1 MEKMEGTILIVD
13 DDPDVLLSAR
23 LYLEQYFDQVVALDK
38 PTDLLPHVH
47 EHRADV
53 VLLDMNYQRGK
64 NDGREGLQFL
74 KQLKKES
81 DCEVVTMT
89 AYGEVPTAVEAIK
102 EGALD
107 FVLKPWSN
115 EKLLATIM
123 SALRLKQSK
132 NELDQLKR
140 EQLAWSQTAEPAPV
154 MIGESEA
161 IRQIQAVIEQVAP
174 TDANVLILGEN
185 GTGKEIVARLLHHA
199 SERTKRPFIKV
210 DLGAIH
216 ENLFESELF
225 GAKKGAY
232 TDLKKDK
239 AGRIELANR
248 GTLFLDEIGNLSLP
262 MQAKLLSVLQNRQYM
277 PLGSAQPVESD
288 VRLICATNA
297 DLHHMIEQ
305 QQFRQ
310 DLLYRINTIE
320 ITVPPLRERLEDLA
334 PLTDHFLKF
343 YALKYKKP
351 GLKLASGSLRALQRY
366 DWPGNVRELQHA
378 IERAVI
384 MNRSGQV
391 KAEEIVPRTG
401 PRSISKIEALKLEDV
416 ERLHIERVLQKTQG
430 NISQAAKELGLTRAA
445 LYRRMEK
452 HRLG

>member
-1 MEKMEGTILIVD
+1 MKGTVVVVD
-13 DDPDVLLSAR
+13 DDADVLLSAR
-23 LYLEQYFDQVVALDK
+23 LYLEQYFDRVVALAK
-38 PTDLLPHVH
+38 PTDLLPNVR

-74 KQLKKES
+74 KQLKQES

-89 AYGEVPTAVEAIK
+89 AYGEVSTAVEAIK
-102 EGALD
+102 EGASD
-107 FVLKPWSN
+107 FVVKPWSN

-132 NELDQLKR
+132 SELDQLKR
-140 EQLAWSQTAEPAPV
+140 EQLAWTQSAEAAPE
-154 MIGESEA
+154 MIGNSEA
-161 IRQIQAVIEQVAP
+161 MHHIRAVIAQVAP

-199 SERTKRPFIKV
+199 SERKKRPFVKV

-232 TDLKKDK
+232 TDLKNDK
-239 AGRIELANR
+239 TGRFELAHR
-248 GTLFLDEIGNLSLP
+248 GTLFLDEIGNLSLA
-262 MQAKLLSVLQNRQYM
+262 MQAKMLSVLQNRTIL
-277 PLGSAQPVESD
+277 PLGSNQSIEAD

-297 DLHHMIEQ
+297 GLHEMITQ

-334 PLTDHFLKF
+334 PLIAHFLKM

-351 GLKLASGSLRALQRY
+351 GLKLATGSLRSLQRY
-366 DWPGNVRELQHA
+366 DWPGNIRELQHA

-384 MNRSGQV
+384 MNRDGQM
-391 KAEEIVPRTG
+391 KAEEILPRAKASTA
-401 PRSISKIEALKLEDV
+401 SKTEALKLEEV
-416 ERLHIERVLQKTQG
+416 ERQHIEAVLQKAQG
-430 NISQAAKELGLTRAA
+430 NISQAAKDLGLTRAA
-445 LYRRMEK
+445 LYRRLEK
-452 HRLG
+452 HRIG